1 MSQLDDTILDALTHV
16 TFPKGFAQAEPAWVV
31 TVDGVDYPLW
41 QTDALVVGSGA
52 AGLRAAVELK
62 RRQQNVLIATAG
74 LYMGTSA
81 CSGSDKQTLFT
92 AATAGNG
99 DNFTKLAEAL
109 ASGGAMDHDTAY
121 VEAVGSLH
129 TLGGLQYLG
138 LELPE
143 DRYGAILRYQTDHD
157 EAGRAT
163 SCGPRTSRLMVKV
176 LLEEVQRLAIPV
188 LTSATVIKLLHQR
201 DENGEDRVA
210 GAILA
215 TGHRAHNP
223 WGLAI
228 VTAPNVVLATG
239 GPGELYRDS
248 VYPHKC
254 FGSLGLALEEGLT
267 LTNLTESQFGIG
279 TPRSTFPWNL
289 SGTYVQVIPYIY
301 SVDAEGNEYN
311 FLADYYRTTQEL
323 ASNIFR
329 KGYQWPFHATRVM
342 DFGSSL
348 LDMAVAQEQQSG
360 RQVFMDFNRNPEA
373 VPGDLPFSLDRL
385 DDDVRAYLENND
397 ALAPSP
403 IERLQRM
410 NPLSISL
417 YKMHGYDL
425 TTQPLQ
431 FAMNNQHMNGGI
443 EVDIWGQTSL
453 PGCFAVG
460 EVAGTHGVTRPGGA
474 ALNAGQVFAVRLARF
489 IGCTQKRNIDGDI
502 AQLVAPTLA
511 SIREII
517 TQAHDNGTGMPLSV
531 VREKIQARMSD
542 HAGFICHA
550 DKVRRATR
558 DALLLSEFVQR
569 HGLAIKHVG
578 EVAELFMWRHM
589 ALTSAAVLT
598 QLTQLTH
605 YIDAGGGSRGARIIL
620 DRDGNSIPQTRN
632 GFCDAWRFRSER
644 TEDKKDKLLI
654 HYCKGIFHVRETP
667 VREFPI
673 IRGIWFEKN
682 WPGFL
687 NGTIYQPQ
695 DE

>member
-1 MSQLDDTILDALTHV
+1 MGQLDDTILDALTHV
-16 TFPKGFAQAEPAWVV
+16 TFPKGFVSAEPTSIV
-31 TVDGVDYPLW
+31 TVEDVDYPIW
-41 QTDALVVGSGA
+41 QVDALVVGSGA

-598 QLTQLTH
+598 QLTH

-654 HYCKGIFHVRETP
+654 HYCNGIFHVRETP

>member
-1 MSQLDDTILDALTHV
+1 MSQLDEAILDALTHV

-41 QTDALVVGSGA
+41 KTDALVVGSGA

-99 DNFTKLAEAL
+99 DNFAKLAEAL
-109 ASGGAMDHDTAY
+109 ASGGAMNHDTAY

-176 LLEEVQRLAIPV
+176 LLKEVQRLAIPV

-248 VYPHKC
+248 VYPRKC

-360 RQVFMDFNRNPEA
+360 RQVFMDFNRNPVA

-397 ALAPSP
+397 ALAQSP

-425 TTQPLQ
+425 TAQPLQ

-489 IGCTQKRNIDGDI
+489 IGCTQKRSVNGDI
-502 AQLVAPTLA
+502 AQQAA
-511 SIREII
+511 SPLSTVREII
-517 TQAHDNGTGMPLSV
+517 TQALANENGMALATV
-531 VREKIQARMSD
+531 KEKIQARMSD
-542 HAGFICHA
+542 YAGFICHA
-550 DKVRRATR
+550 NKVRHANR
-558 DALLLSEFVQR
+558 DALLLSEFVQQN
-569 HGLAIKHVG
+569 GLSIRHVG
-578 EVAELFMWRHM
+578 EIAELFMWRHM
-589 ALTSAAVLT
+589 SLTSAAV
-598 QLTQLTH
+598 LTQLTH
-605 YIDAGGGSRGARIIL
+605 YIDAGGGSRGARMIIDPQGECL
-620 DRDGNSIPQTRN
+620 PQTRQ
-632 GFCDAWRFRSER
+632 GTIEHWRFRLEKNHEKELR
-644 TEDKKDKLLI
+644 TTIQLNNGDFVVTKKK
-654 HYCKGIFHVRETP
+654 VRQKSNLKNNY
-667 VREFPI
+667 
-673 IRGIWFEKN
+673 FEKK
-682 WPGFL
+682 WPNFL
-687 NGTIYQPQ
+687 LGDIYS
-695 DE
+695 

>member
-163 SCGPRTSRLMVKV
+163 SCG
-176 LLEEVQRLAIPV
+176 
-188 LTSATVIKLLHQR
+188 
-201 DENGEDRVA
+201 
-210 GAILA
+210 
-215 TGHRAHNP
+215 
-223 WGLAI
+223 
-228 VTAPNVVLATG
+228 
-239 GPGELYRDS
+239 
-248 VYPHKC
+248 
-254 FGSLGLALEEGLT
+254 
-267 LTNLTESQFGIG
+267 
-279 TPRSTFPWNL
+279 PRSTFPWNL

-558 DALLLSEFVQR
+558 DTLLLSEFVQR

-589 ALTSAAVLT
+589 ALTSAAV
-598 QLTQLTH
+598 LTQLTH

-654 HYCKGIFHVRETP
+654 HYCNGIFHVRETP

>member
-239 GPGELYRDS
+239 GPRHTS
-248 VYPHKC
+248 
-254 FGSLGLALEEGLT
+254 
-267 LTNLTESQFGIG
+267 
-279 TPRSTFPWNL
+279 RR
-289 SGTYVQVIPYIY
+289 Y
-301 SVDAEGNEYN
+301 S
-311 FLADYYRTTQEL
+311 R
-323 ASNIFR
+323 
-329 KGYQWPFHATRVM
+329 
-342 DFGSSL
+342 
-348 LDMAVAQEQQSG
+348 
-360 RQVFMDFNRNPEA
+360 
-373 VPGDLPFSLDRL
+373 
-385 DDDVRAYLENND
+385 
-397 ALAPSP
+397 
-403 IERLQRM
+403 
-410 NPLSISL
+410 
-417 YKMHGYDL
+417 
-425 TTQPLQ
+425 
-431 FAMNNQHMNGGI
+431 
-443 EVDIWGQTSL
+443 
-453 PGCFAVG
+453 
-460 EVAGTHGVTRPGGA
+460 
-474 ALNAGQVFAVRLARF
+474 
-489 IGCTQKRNIDGDI
+489 QKRKP
-502 AQLVAPTLA
+502 AA
-511 SIREII
+511 
-517 TQAHDNGTGMPLSV
+517 TG
-531 VREKIQARMSD
+531 
-542 HAGFICHA
+542 
-550 DKVRRATR
+550 
-558 DALLLSEFVQR
+558 
-569 HGLAIKHVG
+569 
-578 EVAELFMWRHM
+578 
-589 ALTSAAVLT
+589 
-598 QLTQLTH
+598 
-605 YIDAGGGSRGARIIL
+605 
-620 DRDGNSIPQTRN
+620 
-632 GFCDAWRFRSER
+632 
-644 TEDKKDKLLI
+644 
-654 HYCKGIFHVRETP
+654 
-667 VREFPI
+667 
-673 IRGIWFEKN
+673 
-682 WPGFL
+682 
-687 NGTIYQPQ
+687 
-695 DE
+695 